1 MYSICCFDELLAK
14 VNKNLKLAKENREN
28 VSTCTNFHDI
38 TQIVMWR
45 LQFCFRKKSFLKT
58 RHSSPV
64 TL

>member
-38 TQIVMWR
+38 I
-45 LQFCFRKKSFLKT
+45 
-58 RHSSPV
+58 PA
-64 TL
+64 